1 LREDIQ
7 VLQGATVKKQTTPTS
22 FLFIMED
29 MKKNKP
35 HILLT
40 NDDGIRSPGLWAAA
54 SELSKIGYVTV
65 AAPREQSSGMGR
77 SLPSTSDGIIR
88 KEQVQVNGQE
98 WDVYAVGGSPAQAV
112 LHGILEIIPHKPNLV
127 VSGINYGENV
137 GLGITISGTV
147 GAAMEAAAMGIP
159 ALAISLQT
167 ETQYHLSHSEDI
179 DFSTAGYF
187 TAYFAR
193 LLLEKKMPQEVDLI
207 KVEVPSYATP
217 TTEWQVARLS
227 PTRYYDPVP
236 AKRDSWEQPGVISYQ
251 QSGKLEFE
259 DEGTDVYVLRKKK
272 LVAVTPIN
280 LDMTARV
287 NFSNFEKLLRK

>member
-1 LREDIQ
+1 
-7 VLQGATVKKQTTPTS
+7 
-22 FLFIMED
+22 

-77 SLPSTSDGIIR
+77 SLPSSSDGIIH
-88 KEQVQVNGQE
+88 KEQIQVNGQQWE
-98 WDVYAVGGSPAQAV
+98 VYAVGGSPAQAV
-112 LHGILEIIPHKPNLV
+112 LHGVLEIIPRKPDLI

-137 GLGITISGTV
+137 GLGVTISGTV

-167 ETQYHLSHSEDI
+167 ETQYHLTHSEDI

-193 LLLEKKMPQEVDLI
+193 LLLEKKFPPEVDLI
-207 KVEVPSYATP
+207 KVEVPSHATP
-217 TTEWQVARLS
+217 TTEWQVGRLS
-227 PTRYYDPVP
+227 PSRYYDPVP
-236 AKRDSWEQPGVISYQ
+236 AKRDSWEQPGPISYKH
-251 QSGKLEFE
+251 SEGLELEAE
-259 DEGTDVYVLRKKK
+259 DTDAYIMREKKM
-272 LVAVTPIN
+272 VAVTPLN

-287 NFSNFEKLLRK
+287 VLSDFEKILRA